1 MTSPT
6 SASQLASRVV
16 PFANPFPLEPPM
28 STDPIPAEPTL
39 GADALH
45 ILEHFKTFAG
55 PHPWHAGTYVV
66 ERDESWLFRITEAAS
81 GGSVDDALNTLEVV
95 TTLWELE
102 RTSLGLP
109 AVQPTDAQVEEM
121 AHHAITTMR
130 IYWARLAGERVTG
143 APLLELQNAGAPLWH
158 GAQLLV
164 TVVGDPDTLDRLPEL
179 AILH

>member
-1 MTSPT
+1 M
-6 SASQLASRVV
+6 SA
-16 PFANPFPLEPPM
+16 
-28 STDPIPAEPTL
+28 DPIPAEPAL

-45 ILEHFKTFAG
+45 ILDHFKAFTG
-55 PHPWHAGTYVV
+55 PHPWHAGDYITSQ
-66 ERDESWLFRITEAAS
+66 DESWLFRITEAAS

-164 TVVGDPDTLDRLPEL
+164 TVVGDPDTLERLPEL